1 MAGCGEKSDAGVGL
15 YAVLGVASNCSD
27 AELRSAYRKLAM
39 KWHPDKC
46 GSGSSG
52 GSEAA
57 KARFQKIQAAYA
69 VLSDPNKRILYDVGA
84 YDSDGDAQGA
94 GEILGDILEAMNHTP
109 PHEDGES
116 ESLEDLHKQFE
127 ELFLKPDA
135 YAYAR
140 SSKSSSSSSKITAGK
155 K

>member
-15 YAVLGVASNCSD
+15 NGT
-27 AELRSAYRKLAM
+27 RTSAAAAAPAARR
-39 KWHPDKC
+39 PPR
-46 GSGSSG
+46 SGSRRSRQHTLVSSSSSG
-52 GSEAA
+52 RLFNSNVELLTVE
-57 KARFQKIQAAYA
+57 F
-69 VLSDPNKRILYDVGA
+69 LSDPNKRILYDVGA
-84 YDSDGDAQGA
+84 YDSDGDDEGA

-140 SSKSSSSSSKITAGK
+140 SSKSSSSSSKISAGK

>member
-15 YAVLGVASNCSD
+15 YAVLGVASDCSD

-57 KARFQKIQAAYA
+57 KGRFQKIQAAYA
-69 VLSDPNKRILYDVGA
+69 VYVFPCGSMYLCTQTYPR
-84 YDSDGDAQGA
+84 
-94 GEILGDILEAMNHTP
+94 ER
-109 PHEDGES
+109 DGES
-116 ESLEDLHKQFE
+116 IE
-127 ELFLKPDA
+127 
-135 YAYAR
+135 R
-140 SSKSSSSSSKITAGK
+140 G
-155 K
+155 

>member
-1 MAGCGEKSDAGVGL
+1 MVAVAMAGCGGKDGL
-15 YAVLGVASNCSD
+15 YAVLGVSSDCSD

-46 GSGSSG
+46 GSSG
-52 GSEAA
+52 GAEAA

-84 YDSDGDAQGA
+84 YDSDGDDEGA
-94 GEILGDILEAMNHTP
+94 GEILGDILEAMNQTP
-109 PHEDGES
+109 PQEDGES

-135 YAYAR
+135 Y
-140 SSKSSSSSSKITAGK
+140 KSPPTPSSSSSKTRVSRK
-155 K
+155 